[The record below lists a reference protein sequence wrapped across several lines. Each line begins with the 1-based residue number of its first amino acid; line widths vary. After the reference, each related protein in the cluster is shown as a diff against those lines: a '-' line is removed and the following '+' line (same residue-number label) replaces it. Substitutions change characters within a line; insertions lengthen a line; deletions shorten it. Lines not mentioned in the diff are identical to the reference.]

1 MIREWTRQSA
11 TRRANDVTFRAPDE
25 HFLLKNTTFP
35 APAIFPNFTK
45 YCACHEKCH
54 LTFTKYCACHEKGSW
69 PSPSTAPVTKSDTW
83 PSPSTAPATQND
95 SHAWSSSHM
104 KRHFQCE
111 EQQMSPSKLTKYCAC
126 HAKWPPNIY
135 QKFDENSWNVISNAR
150 PIRAWSE
157 TVPRMNPS
165 VRNPPRKQ
173 GYLSRSGRVFSIE
186 KYNVSRSGYLSKF
199 HQVLC
204 LPRKVTLQLHQVL
217 RLPRKVTLEL
227 HQVLRLPRKVTLEL
241 HQVLRLPRKVTL
253 ELHQVLRLPRKVT
266 LDLHQVLR
274 LPHRMTRRLDP
285 RHIWNVI
292 SNARSNKC
300 HPPNSP
306 NTAPATQND
315 HATSGRNLRKTA
327 ETSFPMCAADPS
339 MIREW
344 SDHVPRPFASVRNP
358 PRNRGSFSRSGR
370 TVCIEKYN
378 ISRSGYL
385 SKFHQVLRL
394 PRKVTLE
401 LHQVLRLPRKMTL
414 ELHQVLRLPRK
425 WHLNFTKYC
434 AYHAKWHLNFT
445 KYCAYHEKW
454 HLTFTKYCAYHEK
467 WHLTFTK
474 YCACHTEWLAGLILV
489 TYETSFPMCGETN
502 VTLQTH
508 QILRLPRKITMQ
520 HLAEICEKQL
530 KRHFQCAADP
540 SMIREWSDHV
550 PRPFPSVRNPP
561 RNRGYFSRS
570 RRTVCIE
577 KYNISRSGYL
587 SKFHQVL
594 RLPRKVTLK
603 LHQVLRLPRKVTL
616 DLHQV
621 LRLPHR
627 MTRRLD
633 PRHIW
638 NVISNVRRNKCH
650 TPNSPNTAPATQNDH
665 ATSGRN
671 LRKTAETS
679 FPMRGR
685 SEHDPRMIRSRSET
699 VCVSPQ
705 PATQQRLLFAL
716 QTNGLYWKIQHFALR
731 LSFQISP
738 STAPTTKSNTWT
750 SPSTAPTT
758 KSDTWPSPS
767 TARLYL
773 TLLLRSDCTWLY
785 SYRLYLTLLLR
796 SDCNWLYYYAAILL
810 IDSILLRT
818 DCTWLYSYAAIVLD
832 STITHRLYLTLLLRS
847 DCTWLYYYAA
857 IVLDSTTTQRLYL
870 TLLRSDCTWLY
881 SYAAI
886 VLDSTTTQRL
896 YLTLLLRSDCTW
908 LYYYAAIVLDSTITH
923 RLYLT
928 LLLRSDCTWLY
939 YYAAIV
945 LDSTTT
951 QRLYLTLLL
960 RTDCTWLY
968 SYAAI
973 VLDSTTTQRLYL
985 TLLLRSDCTW
995 LYYYAAILL
1004 LCDVVRISEV
1014 SQLNF
1019 LWLSDVYLLLVML
1032 VCINHGFHF
1041 ASKLMTIHDHLS
1053 IEPCSISTWMFIEAS
1068 LAGDITQLVPNCYQ
1082 PSWISNC
1089 KQDNRARPNWI
1100 PSGVLMCLHGERKM
1114 RSFSSAGFWL
1124 VDGNYMMWMVKP
1136 RWKCDSG

>member
-1 MIREWTRQSA
+1 MRVLYMMTGSCLLVVPICAIEPNVTGVKRSSTTKYTSSTTNYYEVLQSPLQYYKVLQSITSCYKKPASTTTQVLLRTTKYWTFSNYC
-11 TRRANDVTFRAPDE
+11 TCHEKWHLT
-25 HFLLKNTTFP
+25 
-35 APAIFPNFTK
+35 FTK
-45 YCACHEKCH
+45 YCAYHEKWH
-54 LTFTKYCACHEKGSW
+54 LTFTKYCACHTEWLAGLIL
-69 PSPSTAPVTKSDTW
+69 VT
-83 PSPSTAPATQND
+83 
-95 SHAWSSSHM
+95 
-104 KRHFQCE
+104 
-111 EQQMSPSKLTKYCAC
+111 Y
-126 HAKWPPNIY
+126 
-135 QKFDENSWNVISNAR
+135 
-150 PIRAWSE
+150 E
-157 TVPRMNPS
+157 TSFPMCGETN
-165 VRNPPRKQ
+165 
-173 GYLSRSGRVFSIE
+173 
-186 KYNVSRSGYLSKF
+186 
-199 HQVLC
+199 
-204 LPRKVTLQLHQVL
+204 VTLQTHQIL
-217 RLPRKVTLEL
+217 RLPRK
-227 HQVLRLPRKVTLEL
+227 
-241 HQVLRLPRKVTL
+241 
-253 ELHQVLRLPRKVT
+253 
-266 LDLHQVLR
+266 
-274 LPHRMTRRLDP
+274 MTMQHLAEICEKQLK
-285 RHIWNVI
+285 RHF
-292 SNARSNKC
+292 
-300 HPPNSP
+300 
-306 NTAPATQND
+306 Q
-315 HATSGRNLRKTA
+315 
-327 ETSFPMCAADPS
+327 CAADPS

-344 SDHVPRPFASVRNP
+344 SDHVPRPFPSVRNP
-358 PRNRGSFSRSGR
+358 PRNRGYFSRSGR

-394 PRKVTLE
+394 PQKVTLE

-414 ELHQVLRLPRK
+414 ELHQVLHLPRK

-434 AYHAKWHLNFT
+434 AYHAKRHLNFT

-594 RLPRKVTLK
+594 RLPRKVTLE

-810 IDSILLRT
+810 IDS
-818 DCTWLYSYAAIVLD
+818 
-832 STITHRLYLTLLLRS
+832 TITHRLYLTLLLRS
-847 DCTWLYYYAA
+847 DCTWLYYYAP
-857 IVLDSTTTQRLYL
+857 
-870 TLLRSDCTWLY
+870 
-881 SYAAI
+881 I

-908 LYYYAAIVLDSTITH
+908 LYYYAPIVLDSTPTQ

-945 LDSTTT
+945 LDSTPT
-951 QRLYLTLLL
+951 QRWYLTLLL
-960 RTDCTWLY
+960 RSDCTWLY

-973 VLDSTTTQRLYL
+973 VLDSTPTQRWYL

-1019 LWLSDVYLLLVML
+1019 LW
-1032 VCINHGFHF
+1032 
-1041 ASKLMTIHDHLS
+1041 
-1053 IEPCSISTWMFIEAS
+1053 
-1068 LAGDITQLVPNCYQ
+1068 
-1082 PSWISNC
+1082 
-1089 KQDNRARPNWI
+1089 
-1100 PSGVLMCLHGERKM
+1100 
-1114 RSFSSAGFWL
+1114 
-1124 VDGNYMMWMVKP
+1124 
-1136 RWKCDSG
+1136 